1 MKFEIKKCEL
11 NDSNTK
17 AVIELSKKWESEDL
31 TYGYCAN
38 DKNDLIGNDLF
49 LAYSDD
55 KIIGYLFGKSSV
67 LKEAITPIDKG
78 SKCFEINEIY
88 VKENYRS
95 QGVGKALFEYTE
107 NYYKQN
113 VDYITLSTATKNYK
127 SILHFY
133 IEKMDM
139 SFWSAKLFKKIQLSE
154 R

>member
-1 MKFEIKKCEL
+1 MIIQIKKCEL
-11 NDSNTK
+11 DDRNIK
-17 AVIELSKKWESEDL
+17 AVIALSKEWESEDL

-49 LAYSDD
+49 LAYLNNE
-55 KIIGYLFGKSSV
+55 IVGYLFGKCSV
-67 LKEAITPIDKG
+67 FNEAIAPIDKG

-88 VKENYRS
+88 VKEKYRS
-95 QGVGKALFEYTE
+95 QGIGKALFEYTE
-107 NYYKQN
+107 NYHKQN

-139 SFWSAKLFKKIQLSE
+139 SFWSAKLFKKI
-154 R
+154 

>member
-1 MKFEIKKCEL
+1 MKIEVKKCEL
-11 NDSNTK
+11 NNSNIN
-17 AVIELSKKWESEDL
+17 AVIKLSEKWESEDL

-38 DKNDLIGNDLF
+38 EKSDLIGNDLF
-49 LAYSDD
+49 LAYLND
-55 KIIGYLFGKSSV
+55 KIIGCLFGKCSV
-67 LKEAITPIDKG
+67 LNETITPIDKG
-78 SKCFEINEIY
+78 AKCFEINEIY
-88 VKENYRS
+88 VKEIYRS

-139 SFWSAKLFKKIQLSE
+139 SFWSAKLFKKI
-154 R
+154 

>member
-1 MKFEIKKCEL
+1 MKIEISKCEL
-11 NDSNTK
+11 NDNNIK
-17 AVIELSKKWESEDL
+17 AVIVLSEKWESEDL

-49 LAYSDD
+49 LAYSND
-55 KIIGYLFGKSSV
+55 KIIGYLFGKCSV
-67 LKEAITPIDKG
+67 LKETITPIEKG
-78 SKCFEINEIY
+78 TKCFEINEIY
-88 VKENYRS
+88 VKEKYRS
-95 QGVGKALFEYTE
+95 LGIGKALFEYIE

-139 SFWSAKLFKKIQLSE
+139 NFWSAKLFKKI
-154 R
+154 

>member
-1 MKFEIKKCEL
+1 MKIEIKKCEL
-11 NDSNTK
+11 NDSNIK

-38 DKNDLIGNDLF
+38 EQNDISRNDLF
-49 LAYSDD
+49 LAYSDNE
-55 KIIGYLFGKSSV
+55 IIGYLFGKCSV
-67 LKEAITPIDKG
+67 LKETITPIDNG

-88 VKENYRS
+88 VKEKYWS
-95 QGVGKALFEYTE
+95 QGVGKSLFEYTE
-107 NYYKQN
+107 NYFKQK

-139 SFWSAKLFKKIQLSE
+139 SFWSAKLFKKI
-154 R
+154 